1 MSGAYYCLNDDSLAE
16 HMAYFEERG
25 VGIVNAAPLAMGLLS
40 TQGPPAWHPASAAL
54 KNHARQA
61 AAYCTSQ
68 DYSIEQLAIPFA
80 VSHPGLAHQW
90 PPATQVAGGH
100 WWAALRRQSQASRAA
115 GRAGQ
120 AQV

>member
-16 HMAYFEERG
+16 HVAYFEERR

-40 TQGPPAWHPASAAL
+40 TPPAWHPALAAL

-68 DYSIEQLAIPFA
+68 DYPIEQLAIQFA
-80 VSHPGLAHQW
+80 VSHPGLAH
-90 PPATQVAGGH
+90 
-100 WWAALRRQSQASRAA
+100 
-115 GRAGQ
+115 
-120 AQV
+120 